1 MEDCIFCKIVKGEIP
16 AKFVFKGEH
25 IVAFLSIEPLATT
38 HILIIPKQHIPTFM
52 DLGNDEIMKEM
63 TNIAHKLI
71 DENKLQNGYKMI
83 LNGGIYQRVKHIH
96 WHLLGGDNLESEV
109 GN

>member
-1 MEDCIFCKIVKGEIP
+1 MWRIKNRVVGDNQP
-16 AKFVFKGEH
+16 VF
-25 IVAFLSIEPLATT
+25 
-38 HILIIPKQHIPTFM
+38 IIAEAGVNHNG
-52 DLGNDEIMKEM
+52 DVD
-63 TNIAHKLI
+63 IAHKLI